1 MGGPILG
8 PDGYYH
14 VFWMWR
20 ETPDAG
26 TTHDVSYI
34 RSKDLLNWENAD
46 GTKLSLPVT
55 IASPGILVDS
65 IPQNSGLINRGAI
78 GFDSQG
84 RLIITYH
91 KYDATVNHYTQLYNT
106 RREGNQWKIYQTS
119 QWAYQWVISGTGSL
133 VLQITFGPVELRPD
147 GSLTQPYYHVQY
159 GTGIWEL
166 NETGL
171 TPASTPI
178 ASMWPVGQEQAKRPG
193 MEVHWLKC
201 HGPVFAA
208 GTFSNSTSSPD
219 PDPSTVYA
227 LRWETM
233 PENNDQPR
241 DTIPAPTALMLYT
254 FKDPNV
260 VTRVLPDEPETRSGS
275 HVSMI
280 VFGGKKVLIS
290 LPRSMAAPGPVRLRV
305 VDIRGKTI
313 ADRSVPACPCAWDC
327 KNAAPGFYCVQVEA
341 GAIVD
346 RKGIFI
352 GR

>member
-147 GSLTQPYYHVQY
+147 GSLTQSYYHVQY
-159 GTGIWEL
+159 GAGIWEL
-166 NETGL
+166 NEATL
-171 TPASTPI
+171 KPASTPI
-178 ASMWPVGQEQAKRPG
+178 SSIWPIGLEQAKRPG

-201 HGPVFAA
+201 HGPVCAA

-260 VTRVLPDEPETRSGS
+260 VTRILPDKTKTRFGS

-280 VFGGKKVLIS
+280 VSGGKKVLINIS
-290 LPRSMAAPGPVRLRV
+290 RSMAAFDHVRLRV
-305 VDIRGKTI
+305 QDVRGKTI
-313 ADRSVPACPCAWDC
+313 ADRLLPACPCVWDC
-327 KNAAPGFYCVQVEA
+327 NNVAPGFYCVHVEA
-341 GAIVD
+341 GGVVD

-352 GR
+352 GP